1 MVAIVLKLLAVF
13 LIVMAL
19 IAVKRPIYVAV
30 TAGAAATWLLY
41 GIPVADGL
49 SAVVR
54 ACTSWDTLQLIVVM
68 YMITFLQKMMG
79 QRGAIDRAQKGLS
92 ALFNNGL
99 FYNDETGTVLAEIRL
114 YNEQDD
120 LIAQKT
126 ITKQA
131 PAEEPT
137 DSQEV
142 QDNEN

>member
-1 MVAIVLKLLAVF
+1 MQG
-13 LIVMAL
+13 
-19 IAVKRPIYVAV
+19 P
-30 TAGAAATWLLY
+30 
-41 GIPVADGL
+41 DGD
-49 SAVVR
+49 AP
-54 ACTSWDTLQLIVVM
+54 QL
-68 YMITFLQKMMG
+68 
-79 QRGAIDRAQKGLS
+79 LS

-142 QDNEN
+142 QNNEN